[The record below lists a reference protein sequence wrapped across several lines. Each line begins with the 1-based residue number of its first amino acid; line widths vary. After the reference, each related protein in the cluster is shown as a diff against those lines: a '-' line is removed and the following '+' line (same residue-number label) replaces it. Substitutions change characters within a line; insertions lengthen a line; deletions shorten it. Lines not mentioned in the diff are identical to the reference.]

1 MIEVT
6 EVPALG
12 GSRVADGGVALETGA
27 HLRVECVRRTF
38 ARGSVHALEDV
49 SMSLARGEF
58 VALLGPSGS
67 GKTTLLRIVAGL
79 ERPDAGRVLLAG
91 EDITRTPPQR
101 RRMGM
106 VFQSYA
112 LFPHMTAAD
121 NVAFGLR
128 VRRVPGTEVRRRVAD
143 LLALVGLLDKADRL
157 PSQLSGGEQQRVA
170 LARALAPHPEVLL
183 LDEPLSALD
192 ARIRVGLRAEIRRI
206 QRHLGITALYV
217 THDQEEALMLADRVV
232 VMRAGRIEQVG
243 TPRDVYERPATPF
256 VSEFVGTTNR
266 LAARVEDPTAGEVSV
281 AGQRVRLVAL
291 PAGLAPGD
299 EVTLAV
305 RPEEIDLAPGPDGD
319 LRRLVGQVE
328 DTHFLGAHTLVR
340 ARVGDQEVWVDR
352 ARGPALDALVPGAPI
367 HLYLPTHPPV
377 LSAAPGVP
385 KAEPLVR
392 TEG

>member
-1 MIEVT
+1 MV
-6 EVPALG
+6 L
-12 GSRVADGGVALETGA
+12 DGDA
-27 HLRVECVRRTF
+27 HLSVDRVRRSF
-38 ARGSVHALEDV
+38 ARGGAPAVDGV

-91 EDITRTPPQR
+91 EDITHMPPQR

-106 VFQSYA
+106 VFQAYA

-128 VRRVPGTEVRRRVAD
+128 VRRAPKTEVRRRVAE
-143 LLALVGLLDKADRL
+143 LLALVGLSDKAHRL

-170 LARALAPHPEVLL
+170 LARALAPHPAVLL

-192 ARIRVGLRAEIRRI
+192 ARTRIGLRAEIRRI

-232 VMRAGRIEQVG
+232 VMHAGRIEQVG

-266 LAARVEDPTAGEVSV
+266 LVARVEDPTAGEVCV
-281 AGQRVRLVAL
+281 AGQGVRLLGL
-291 PAGLAPGD
+291 PAGLASGD
-299 EVTLAV
+299 QVTLAV

-352 ARGPALDALVPGAPI
+352 ARGPALDALTPGAPI
-367 HLYLPTHPPV
+367 HLYLPPHPPV
-377 LSAAPGVP
+377 LAAAPGAP
-385 KAEPLVR
+385 EAGALVR
-392 TEG
+392 SEG